1 MKKITYIIFLFAG
14 FILGILTGFSYKHF
28 FLKSNSQIS
37 PEEKLVFVAQLEEK
51 ISNQRAN
58 AIVLSANKVSPA
70 VVSIA
75 VTQTRIVTYSPFSS
89 PFFDDF
95 WRDFFRDF
103 LPQRRYKQEIKGLGS
118 GVIIDPNGY
127 IVTNAHVVEM
137 ATEIKVSL
145 PDGRSFD
152 ADIID
157 IDSEEDLALLKIDGK
172 NLPYAKLGNSDD
184 LLIGEW
190 VIALGNP
197 FGFLI
202 EDTKPTVTV
211 GVISAVNR
219 EVRASQTGREYKNMI
234 QTDAAINPGN
244 SGGPLVN
251 VLGEVIGIN
260 TFILSHAGGSEGV
273 GFAIPINRVKEF
285 IERAKKGAKEKK
297 EVIKVKIERWG
308 IEVSDIDSYL
318 KKKYSLQTN
327 YGAVILKIEENSF
340 AEAIGLDIGDAI
352 LSFQDEKVVGAQ
364 DLKNKIDNFRGNS
377 IKLIIER
384 SGEKIRIYYRF

>member
-1 MKKITYIIFLFAG
+1 MKKWVYLLFLIIGFLFGIIVG
-14 FILGILTGFSYKHF
+14 FNYHHSF
-28 FLKSNSQIS
+28 KSIKA
-37 PEEKLVFVAQLEEK
+37 PVKEEKLVLVSQLEEK
-51 ISNQRAN
+51 LSNQRVN
-58 AIVLSANKVSPA
+58 AIVLAAKKVSPA

-95 WRDFFRDF
+95 WRDFFKDF
-103 LPQRRYKQEIKGLGS
+103 FPQRRYKEEIKGLGS
-118 GVIIDPNGY
+118 GVIIDPTGY
-127 IVTNAHVVEM
+127 IVTNSHVVEN

-152 ADIID
+152 GEIIALD
-157 IDSEEDLALLKIDGK
+157 PEEDLALLKINGK
-172 NLPYAKLGNSDD
+172 DLPYVQLGNSDD

-219 EVRASQTGREYKNMI
+219 EVRGRTEGRVYKNMI

-251 VLGEVIGIN
+251 ILGEVIGIN

-285 IERAKKGAKEKK
+285 IEEAKKEIKAKK
-297 EVIKVKIERWG
+297 EVEKIKIEKWG
-308 IEVSDIDSYL
+308 IVVSDIDNYL
-318 KKKYSLQTN
+318 KKRYSLQTN
-327 YGAVILKIEENSF
+327 YGAVILKIEENSLG
-340 AEAIGLDIGDAI
+340 EALGLDVGDAI
-352 LSFQDEKVVGAQ
+352 LSFQDEKVVGAL
-364 DLKNKIDNFRGNS
+364 DLKKKIENFKGNTF
-377 IKLIIER
+377 KLIIER
-384 SGEKIRIYYRF
+384 KGERIRILYRF

>member
-1 MKKITYIIFLFAG
+1 MKKWVYLLFLIIGFLFGIIVG
-14 FILGILTGFSYKHF
+14 FNYYHSF
-28 FLKSNSQIS
+28 KSIKA
-37 PEEKLVFVAQLEEK
+37 PVKEEKLVLVSQLEEK
-51 ISNQRAN
+51 LSNQRVN
-58 AIVLSANKVSPA
+58 AIVLAAKKVSPA

-95 WRDFFRDF
+95 WRDFFKDF
-103 LPQRRYKQEIKGLGS
+103 FPQRRYKEEIKGLGS
-118 GVIIDPNGY
+118 GVIIDPTGY
-127 IVTNAHVVEM
+127 IVTNSHVVEN

-152 ADIID
+152 GEIIALD
-157 IDSEEDLALLKIDGK
+157 PEEDLALLKINGK
-172 NLPYAKLGNSDD
+172 DLPYAQLGNSDD

-219 EVRASQTGREYKNMI
+219 EVRGRTEGRVYKNMI

-251 VLGEVIGIN
+251 ILGEVIGIN

-285 IERAKKGAKEKK
+285 IEEAKKEIKAKK
-297 EVIKVKIERWG
+297 EVEKIKIEKWG
-308 IEVSDIDSYL
+308 IEVSDIDNYL
-318 KKKYSLQTN
+318 KKRYSLQTN
-327 YGAVILKIEENSF
+327 YGAVILKIEENSLG
-340 AEAIGLDIGDAI
+340 EALGLDVGDAI
-352 LSFQDEKVVGAQ
+352 LSFQDEKVVGAL
-364 DLKNKIDNFRGNS
+364 DLKKKIENFKGNTF
-377 IKLIIER
+377 KLIIER
-384 SGEKIRIYYRF
+384 KGERIRILYRF

>member
-1 MKKITYIIFLFAG
+1 MRKILYLIFLFLG
-14 FILGILTGFSYKHF
+14 FILGIFVSFSYRHSFTKQ
-28 FLKSNSQIS
+28 NSLNLSKERIVLIS
-37 PEEKLVFVAQLEEK
+37 ELEEK
-51 ISNQRAN
+51 ISNQRVN

-103 LPQRRYKQEIKGLGS
+103 LPKRRYKQEIKGLGS

-152 ADIID
+152 AEIID
-157 IDSEEDLALLKIDGK
+157 IDSEEDLALLKINGK

-219 EVRASQTGREYKNMI
+219 EIRASQTGREYKNMI

-285 IERAKKGAKEKK
+285 IEKAKKEAKEKK
-297 EVIKVKIERWG
+297 EVIKVKIEKWG
-308 IEVSDIDSYL
+308 IEVSDLDNYL

-327 YGAVILKIEENSF
+327 YGAIILKVKENSF
-340 AEAIGLDIGDAI
+340 AEALGLDIGDAI
-352 LSFQDEKVVGAQ
+352 LSFQDERVIGAE
-364 DLKNKIDNFRGNS
+364 DLKKKIDSFKGNE

-384 SGEKIRIYYRF
+384 KGEKIRIYYRF

>member
-1 MKKITYIIFLFAG
+1 MKKIIFLIFLLIG
-14 FILGILTGFSYKHF
+14 FILGIFVGFR
-28 FLKSNSQIS
+28 NSQKSFSPKEKVVLIS
-37 PEEKLVFVAQLEEK
+37 QLETQ
-51 ISNQRAN
+51 IANQRVN
-58 AIVLSANKVSPA
+58 AIVLSANKVSKA

-95 WRDFFRDF
+95 WRDFLRDF
-103 LPQRRYKQEIKGLGS
+103 LPQRRYREEIKGLGS
-118 GVIIDPNGY
+118 GVIVDPNGY
-127 IVTNAHVVEM
+127 IVTNAHVVER

-152 ADIID
+152 GEIVAI
-157 IDSEEDLALLKIDGK
+157 SEEEDLALLKIKGE

-211 GVISAVNR
+211 GVISAINR
-219 EVRASQTGREYKNMI
+219 EVRGAQTGQIYKNMI

-260 TFILSHAGGSEGV
+260 TFILSHAGGFEGV
-273 GFAIPINRVKEF
+273 GFAIPIKKVKEF
-285 IERAKKGAKEKK
+285 LLQAKKEVKEKK
-297 EVIKVKIERWG
+297 EIEKVKIEKWG
-308 IEVSDIDSYL
+308 IKVSDVNNYL
-318 KKKYSLQTN
+318 KRRYSLQTN
-327 YGAVILKIEENSF
+327 YGVVILNVKENSF
-340 AEAIGLDIGDAI
+340 AAGLGLDVGDAI
-352 LSFQDEKVVGAQ
+352 LSFQDEKITSAI
-364 DLKNKIDNFRGNS
+364 DLKKKIDNFKGNS

-384 SGEKIRIYYRF
+384 GGEKIRIFYRF

>member
-1 MKKITYIIFLFAG
+1 MKKWVYLLFLIIGFLFGIIVG
-14 FILGILTGFSYKHF
+14 FNYHHSF
-28 FLKSNSQIS
+28 KSIKA
-37 PEEKLVFVAQLEEK
+37 PVKEEKLVLVSQLEEK
-51 ISNQRAN
+51 LSNQRVN
-58 AIVLSANKVSPA
+58 AIVLAAKKVSPA

-95 WRDFFRDF
+95 WRDFFKDF
-103 LPQRRYKQEIKGLGS
+103 FPQRRYKEEIKGLGS
-118 GVIIDPNGY
+118 GVIIDPTGY
-127 IVTNAHVVEM
+127 IVTNSHVVEN

-152 ADIID
+152 GEIIALD
-157 IDSEEDLALLKIDGK
+157 PEEDLALLKINGK
-172 NLPYAKLGNSDD
+172 DLPYAQLGNSDD

-219 EVRASQTGREYKNMI
+219 EVRGRTEGRVYKNMI

-251 VLGEVIGIN
+251 ILGEVIGIN

-285 IERAKKGAKEKK
+285 IEEAKKEIKAKK
-297 EVIKVKIERWG
+297 EVEKIKIEKWG
-308 IEVSDIDSYL
+308 IEVSDIDNYL

-327 YGAVILKIEENSF
+327 YGAVILKIEENSLG
-340 AEAIGLDIGDAI
+340 EALGLDVGDAI
-352 LSFQDEKVVGAQ
+352 LSFQDEKVVGAL
-364 DLKNKIDNFRGNS
+364 DLKKKIENFKGNTF
-377 IKLIIER
+377 KLIIER
-384 SGEKIRIYYRF
+384 KGERIRILYRF

>member
-1 MKKITYIIFLFAG
+1 MRKIIYFVLLLVGIV
-14 FILGILTGFSYKHF
+14 LGILIGFTYQNF
-28 FLKSNSQIS
+28 FSKQNSLNLSKERLI
-37 PEEKLVFVAQLEEK
+37 LVSQLEEK
-51 ISNQRAN
+51 ISNQRVN

-152 ADIID
+152 AEIID
-157 IDSEEDLALLKIDGK
+157 IDSEEDLALLKINGK
-172 NLPYAKLGNSDD
+172 NLPYAQLGNSDD

-202 EDTKPTVTV
+202 EDTRPTVTV

-219 EVRASQTGREYKNMI
+219 EVRAAQTGREYKNMI

-285 IERAKKGAKEKK
+285 IERAKKQVKEKR
-297 EVIKVKIERWG
+297 EIIKVKIEKWG
-308 IEVSDIDSYL
+308 IEVSDIDNYL

-327 YGAVILKIEENSF
+327 YGAVILNVKDNSF
-340 AEAIGLDIGDAI
+340 AEALGLDVGDAI
-352 LSFQDEKVVGAQ
+352 LSFQDEKVTSAS
-364 DLKNKIDNFRGNS
+364 DLKNKIDNFKGNS

-384 SGEKIRIYYRF
+384 RGEKIRIYYRF

>member
-1 MKKITYIIFLFAG
+1 MRKIIYFILLLVGI
-14 FILGILTGFSYKHF
+14 ILGILIGFTYRYF
-28 FLKSNSQIS
+28 FTKQNSLDF
-37 PEEKLVFVAQLEEK
+37 PKEKLVLVSELEEK
-51 ISNQRAN
+51 INNQRVN

-89 PFFDDF
+89 PFLDDF

-152 ADIID
+152 AEIID
-157 IDSEEDLALLKIDGK
+157 IDSEEDLALLKINGK
-172 NLPYAKLGNSDD
+172 DLPYAKLGNSDD

-211 GVISAVNR
+211 GVISAVSR
-219 EVRASQTGREYKNMI
+219 EIRASQTGREYKNMI

-260 TFILSHAGGSEGV
+260 TFIFSHAGGSEGV

-285 IERAKKGAKEKK
+285 IERAKKQAKQKK
-297 EVIKVKIERWG
+297 EIIKIKIERWG
-308 IEVSDIDSYL
+308 IEVSDIDNYL

-340 AEAIGLDIGDAI
+340 AEALGLDVGDAI
-352 LSFQDEKVVGAQ
+352 LSFQDEKITSAN
-364 DLKNKIDNFRGNS
+364 DLKNKIDSFRGNS

-384 SGEKIRIYYRF
+384 RGEKIRIHYRF

>member
-1 MKKITYIIFLFAG
+1 MKRLVYLLFLIIG
-14 FILGILTGFSYKHF
+14 FILGVVISFNYYPSF
-28 FLKSNSQIS
+28 KSIKA
-37 PEEKLVFVAQLEEK
+37 PVKEEKLFLVSQLEEK
-51 ISNQRAN
+51 LANQRVN
-58 AIVLSANKVSPA
+58 AIVLAAKKVSPA

-95 WRDFFRDF
+95 WRDFFKDF
-103 LPQRRYKQEIKGLGS
+103 FPQRRYKEEIKGLGS

-127 IVTNAHVVEM
+127 IVTNSHVVEN

-145 PDGRSFD
+145 PDGRSFESEIV
-152 ADIID
+152 ALNP
-157 IDSEEDLALLKIDGK
+157 EEDLALLKINGK
-172 NLPYAKLGNSDD
+172 NLPYAELGNSDD

-211 GVISAVNR
+211 GVISAINR
-219 EVRASQTGREYKNMI
+219 EVRGRTEGRIYKNMI

-251 VLGEVIGIN
+251 ILGEVIGIN

-285 IERAKKGAKEKK
+285 IEEAKKEIKEKK
-297 EVIKVKIERWG
+297 EIEKVKIEKWG
-308 IEVSDIDSYL
+308 IEVSDIDNYL
-318 KKKYSLQTN
+318 KKRYSLQTN
-327 YGAVILKIEENSF
+327 YGAVILKIEENSI
-340 AEAIGLDIGDAI
+340 AEALGLDVGDAI
-352 LSFQDEKVVGAQ
+352 LSFQDEKVTSAV
-364 DLKNKIDNFRGNS
+364 DLKRKIENFKGNTF
-377 IKLIIER
+377 KLIIER
-384 SGEKIRIYYRF
+384 KGERIRILYRF

>member
-1 MKKITYIIFLFAG
+1 MKKSVYLLFLIIGFLFGIIVG
-14 FILGILTGFSYKHF
+14 FNYHHSF
-28 FLKSNSQIS
+28 KSIKA
-37 PEEKLVFVAQLEEK
+37 PVKEEKLVLVSQLEEK
-51 ISNQRAN
+51 LSNQRVN
-58 AIVLSANKVSPA
+58 AIVLAAKKVSPA

-95 WRDFFRDF
+95 WRDFFKGF
-103 LPQRRYKQEIKGLGS
+103 FPQRRYKEEIKGLGS
-118 GVIIDPNGY
+118 GVIIDPTGY
-127 IVTNAHVVEM
+127 IVTNSHVVEN

-152 ADIID
+152 GEIIALD
-157 IDSEEDLALLKIDGK
+157 PEEDLALLKINGK
-172 NLPYAKLGNSDD
+172 DLPYAQLGNSDD

-219 EVRASQTGREYKNMI
+219 EVRGRTEGRVYKNMI

-251 VLGEVIGIN
+251 ILGEVIGIN

-285 IERAKKGAKEKK
+285 IEEAKKEIKAKK
-297 EVIKVKIERWG
+297 EVKKIKIEKWG
-308 IEVSDIDSYL
+308 IEVSDIDNYL
-318 KKKYSLQTN
+318 KKRYSLQTN
-327 YGAVILKIEENSF
+327 YGAVILKIEENSLG
-340 AEAIGLDIGDAI
+340 EALGLDVGDAI
-352 LSFQDEKVVGAQ
+352 LSFQDEKVVGAL
-364 DLKNKIDNFRGNS
+364 DLKKKIENFKGNTF
-377 IKLIIER
+377 KLIIER
-384 SGEKIRIYYRF
+384 KGERIRILYRF

>member
-1 MKKITYIIFLFAG
+1 MKKWVYLLFLIIGFLFGIIVG
-14 FILGILTGFSYKHF
+14 FNYHHSF
-28 FLKSNSQIS
+28 KSIKA
-37 PEEKLVFVAQLEEK
+37 PVKEEKLVLVSQLEEK
-51 ISNQRAN
+51 LSNQRVN
-58 AIVLSANKVSPA
+58 AIVLAAKKVSPA

-95 WRDFFRDF
+95 WRDFFKDF
-103 LPQRRYKQEIKGLGS
+103 FPQRRYKEEIKGLGS
-118 GVIIDPNGY
+118 GVIIDPTGY
-127 IVTNAHVVEM
+127 IVTNSHVVEN

-152 ADIID
+152 GEIIALD
-157 IDSEEDLALLKIDGK
+157 PEEDLALLKINGK
-172 NLPYAKLGNSDD
+172 DLPYAQLGNSDD

-219 EVRASQTGREYKNMI
+219 EVRGRTEGRVYKNMI

-251 VLGEVIGIN
+251 ILGEVIGIN

-285 IERAKKGAKEKK
+285 IEEAKKEIKAKK
-297 EVIKVKIERWG
+297 EVEKIKIEKWG
-308 IEVSDIDSYL
+308 IEVSDIDNYL
-318 KKKYSLQTN
+318 KKRYSLQTN
-327 YGAVILKIEENSF
+327 YGAVILKIEENSLG
-340 AEAIGLDIGDAI
+340 EALGLDVGDAI
-352 LSFQDEKVVGAQ
+352 LSFQDEKVVGAL
-364 DLKNKIDNFRGNS
+364 DLKKKIENFKGNTF
-377 IKLIIER
+377 KLIIER
-384 SGEKIRIYYRF
+384 KGERIRILYRF

>member
-1 MKKITYIIFLFAG
+1 MKRLVYLLFLIIG
-14 FILGILTGFSYKHF
+14 FILGVIISFNYYPSFKSIKTPVKEERL
-28 FLKSNSQIS
+28 FL
-37 PEEKLVFVAQLEEK
+37 VTQLEEK
-51 ISNQRAN
+51 LANQRVN
-58 AIVLSANKVSPA
+58 AIVLAAKKVSPA

-103 LPQRRYKQEIKGLGS
+103 FPQRRYKEEIKGLGS

-127 IVTNAHVVEM
+127 IVTNSHVVEN

-145 PDGRSFD
+145 PDGRSFESEIV
-152 ADIID
+152 ALNP
-157 IDSEEDLALLKIDGK
+157 EEDLALLKINGK
-172 NLPYAKLGNSDD
+172 NLPYAELGNSDD

-211 GVISAVNR
+211 GVISAINR
-219 EVRASQTGREYKNMI
+219 EVRGRTEGRIYKNMI

-251 VLGEVIGIN
+251 ILGEVIGIN

-285 IERAKKGAKEKK
+285 IEEAKKEIKEKK
-297 EVIKVKIERWG
+297 EIEKVKIEKWG
-308 IEVSDIDSYL
+308 IEVSDIDNYL
-318 KKKYSLQTN
+318 KKRYSLQTN
-327 YGAVILKIEENSF
+327 YGAVILKIKENSL
-340 AEAIGLDIGDAI
+340 AEALGLDVGDAI
-352 LSFQDEKVVGAQ
+352 LSFQDEKVIGAL
-364 DLKNKIDNFRGNS
+364 DLKKKIENFQGNTF
-377 IKLIIER
+377 KLIIER
-384 SGEKIRIYYRF
+384 KGERIRILYRF

>member
-1 MKKITYIIFLFAG
+1 
-14 FILGILTGFSYKHF
+14 
-28 FLKSNSQIS
+28 
-37 PEEKLVFVAQLEEK
+37 
-51 ISNQRAN
+51 
-58 AIVLSANKVSPA
+58 
-70 VVSIA
+70 
-75 VTQTRIVTYSPFSS
+75 
-89 PFFDDF
+89 
-95 WRDFFRDF
+95 
-103 LPQRRYKQEIKGLGS
+103 
-118 GVIIDPNGY
+118 PNGY

-152 ADIID
+152 AEIID
-157 IDSEEDLALLKIDGK
+157 IDSEEDLALLKINGK
-172 NLPYAKLGNSDD
+172 NLPYAQLGNSDD

-202 EDTKPTVTV
+202 EDTRPTVTV

-219 EVRASQTGREYKNMI
+219 EVRAAQTGREYKNMI

-285 IERAKKGAKEKK
+285 IERAKKQVKEKR
-297 EVIKVKIERWG
+297 EIIKVKIEKWG
-308 IEVSDIDSYL
+308 IEVSDIDNYL

-327 YGAVILKIEENSF
+327 YGAVILNVKENSF
-340 AEAIGLDIGDAI
+340 AEALGLDVGDAI
-352 LSFQDEKVVGAQ
+352 LSFQDEKVTSAS
-364 DLKNKIDNFRGNS
+364 DLKNKIDNFKGNS

-384 SGEKIRIYYRF
+384 RGEKIRIYYRF

>member
-1 MKKITYIIFLFAG
+1 MKKWVYLLFLIIGFLFGIIVG
-14 FILGILTGFSYKHF
+14 FNYYHSF
-28 FLKSNSQIS
+28 KSIKA
-37 PEEKLVFVAQLEEK
+37 PVKEEKLVLISQLEEK
-51 ISNQRAN
+51 LSNQRVN
-58 AIVLSANKVSPA
+58 AIVLAAKKVSPA

-95 WRDFFRDF
+95 WRDFFKDF
-103 LPQRRYKQEIKGLGS
+103 FPQRRYKEEIKGLGS
-118 GVIIDPNGY
+118 GVIIDPTGY
-127 IVTNAHVVEM
+127 IVTNSHVVEN

-152 ADIID
+152 GEIIALD
-157 IDSEEDLALLKIDGK
+157 PEEDLALLKINGK
-172 NLPYAKLGNSDD
+172 DLPYAQLGNSDD

-219 EVRASQTGREYKNMI
+219 EVRGRTEGRVYKNMI

-251 VLGEVIGIN
+251 ILGEVIGIN

-285 IERAKKGAKEKK
+285 IEEAKKEIKAKK
-297 EVIKVKIERWG
+297 EVEKIKIEKWG
-308 IEVSDIDSYL
+308 IEVSDIDNYL
-318 KKKYSLQTN
+318 KKRYSLQTN
-327 YGAVILKIEENSF
+327 YGAVILKIEENSLG
-340 AEAIGLDIGDAI
+340 EALGLDVGDAI
-352 LSFQDEKVVGAQ
+352 LSFQDEKVVGAL
-364 DLKNKIDNFRGNS
+364 DLKKKIENFKGNTF
-377 IKLIIER
+377 KLIIER
-384 SGEKIRIYYRF
+384 KGERIRILYRF

>member
-1 MKKITYIIFLFAG
+1 MKKWVYLLFLIIGFLFGIIVG
-14 FILGILTGFSYKHF
+14 FNYHHSF
-28 FLKSNSQIS
+28 KSIKA
-37 PEEKLVFVAQLEEK
+37 PVKEEKLVLVSQLEEK
-51 ISNQRAN
+51 LSNQRVN
-58 AIVLSANKVSPA
+58 AIVLAAKKVSPA

-95 WRDFFRDF
+95 WRDFFKDF
-103 LPQRRYKQEIKGLGS
+103 FPQRRYKEEIKGLGS
-118 GVIIDPNGY
+118 GVIIDPTGY
-127 IVTNAHVVEM
+127 IVTNSHVVEN

-152 ADIID
+152 GEIIALD
-157 IDSEEDLALLKIDGK
+157 PEEDLALLKINGK
-172 NLPYAKLGNSDD
+172 DLPYAQLGNSDD
-184 LLIGEW
+184 VLIGEW

-219 EVRASQTGREYKNMI
+219 EVRGRTEGRVYKNMI

-251 VLGEVIGIN
+251 ILGEVIGIN

-285 IERAKKGAKEKK
+285 IEEAKKEIKAKK
-297 EVIKVKIERWG
+297 EVEKIKIEKWG
-308 IEVSDIDSYL
+308 IEVSDIDNYL
-318 KKKYSLQTN
+318 KKRYSLQTN
-327 YGAVILKIEENSF
+327 YGAVILKIEENSLG
-340 AEAIGLDIGDAI
+340 EALGLDVGDAI
-352 LSFQDEKVVGAQ
+352 LSFQDEKVVGAL
-364 DLKNKIDNFRGNS
+364 DLKKKIENFKGNTF
-377 IKLIIER
+377 KLIIER
-384 SGEKIRIYYRF
+384 KGERIRILYRF

>member
-1 MKKITYIIFLFAG
+1 MRKIIYFVLLLVGIV
-14 FILGILTGFSYKHF
+14 LGILIGFTYQNF
-28 FLKSNSQIS
+28 FSKQNSLNLSKERLI
-37 PEEKLVFVAQLEEK
+37 LVSQLEEK
-51 ISNQRAN
+51 ISNQRVN

-152 ADIID
+152 AEIID
-157 IDSEEDLALLKIDGK
+157 IDSEEDLALLKINGK
-172 NLPYAKLGNSDD
+172 NLPYAQLGNSDD

-202 EDTKPTVTV
+202 EDTRPTVTV

-219 EVRASQTGREYKNMI
+219 EVRAAQTGREYKNMI

-285 IERAKKGAKEKK
+285 IERAKKQAKEKR
-297 EVIKVKIERWG
+297 EIIKVKIEKWG
-308 IEVSDIDSYL
+308 IEVSDIDNYL

-327 YGAVILKIEENSF
+327 YGAVILNVKENSF
-340 AEAIGLDIGDAI
+340 AEALGLDVGDAI
-352 LSFQDEKVVGAQ
+352 LSFQDEKVTSAS
-364 DLKNKIDNFRGNS
+364 DLKNKIDNFKGNS

-384 SGEKIRIYYRF
+384 RGEKIRIYYRF

>member
-1 MKKITYIIFLFAG
+1 MKKFFYLLFLFLG
-14 FILGILTGFSYKHF
+14 VILGILISFSYRDF
-28 FLKSNSQIS
+28 FLKPNSQIS
-37 PEEKLVFVAQLEEK
+37 PKEKVVLVTQLEEK
-51 ISNQRAN
+51 ISHQRVN

-118 GVIIDPNGY
+118 GVIIDQNGY
-127 IVTNAHVVEM
+127 IITNAHVVEM

-152 ADIID
+152 AEIID
-157 IDSEEDLALLKIDGK
+157 IDSEEDLALLKINGK

-219 EVRASQTGREYKNMI
+219 EVRSAQSGREYKNMI

-285 IERAKKGAKEKK
+285 IEKAKKQVKEKR
-297 EVIKVKIERWG
+297 ETIKIKIEKWG
-308 IEVSDIDSYL
+308 IEVSDVDNYL

-327 YGAVILKIEENSF
+327 YGAVILKVEERSF
-340 AEAIGLDIGDAI
+340 AEGLGLDVGDVI
-352 LSFQDEKVVGAQ
+352 LNFQDEKIVSAQ
-364 DLKNKIDNFRGNS
+364 DLKNKIDNFRGNT
-377 IKLIIER
+377 LRIILER
-384 SGEKIRIYYRF
+384 RGEKIRIYYRF